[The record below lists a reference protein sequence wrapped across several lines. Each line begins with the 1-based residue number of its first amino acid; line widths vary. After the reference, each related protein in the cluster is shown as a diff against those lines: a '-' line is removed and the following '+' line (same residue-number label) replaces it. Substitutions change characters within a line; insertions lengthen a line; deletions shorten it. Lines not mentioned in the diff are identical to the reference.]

1 MRKIIPYGKQSI
13 SKSDIN
19 NVVKVLKGD
28 YLTTGPL
35 VEKFEKKFRN
45 KVNSKYAVSC
55 SSGTAA
61 IHLVLLSIK
70 LKQVIKALIV
80 TPNTP

>member
-45 KVNSKYAVSC
+45 
-55 SSGTAA
+55 
-61 IHLVLLSIK
+61 
-70 LKQVIKALIV
+70 
-80 TPNTP
+80 